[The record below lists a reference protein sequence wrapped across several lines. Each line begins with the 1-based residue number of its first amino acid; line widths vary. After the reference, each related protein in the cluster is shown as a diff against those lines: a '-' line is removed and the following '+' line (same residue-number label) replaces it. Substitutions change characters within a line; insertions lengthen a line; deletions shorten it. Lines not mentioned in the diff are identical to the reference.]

1 MNLDRAPWVLIVI
14 SCHGHDRVGSWMFGI
29 QGICQLSDRRDLAA
43 SIAKKAPLRLLAMKS
58 HMQKLNRVNKQ
69 RVLK

>member
-1 MNLDRAPWVLIVI
+1 
-14 SCHGHDRVGSWMFGI
+14 MFGI